1 MASQAKVHVLVGR
14 KDCQEG
20 QSQLGSMAGTR
31 RRYSLGV
38 VSFEADSG
46 GRPSPLCWP
55 SRWSPGRRKKSLHS
69 IVLLLQLALADVD
82 GERRPPLVAERPWR
96 TRQSNG
102 RDCNRP
108 IPSDP
113 LGLRPDTARIL
124 RFLSDASLWL
134 PSAAAQSN
142 MARWRVPSEE
152 SNGSQ
157 MKSKRNC
164 IVLRTTRITERSAPS
179 EPPDGVVY
187 GGRRAGHQSVLV
199 ADIRKN

>member
-1 MASQAKVHVLVGR
+1 VLELIYSCKLLKKWFVMASQPKVHILVGR
-14 KDCQEG
+14 KDCQEAE
-20 QSQLGSMAGTR
+20 SQLGSMVDR

-46 GRPSPLCWP
+46 GRPSPLCWL

-69 IVLLLQLALADVD
+69 IVLPLLQLALADVD

-96 TRQSNG
+96 THQSNG

-113 LGLRPDTARIL
+113 LGRRPDTARIL

-134 PSAAAQSN
+134 PSAGAQLN
-142 MARWRVPSEE
+142 LARSEE
-152 SNGSQ
+152 V
-157 MKSKRNC
+157 MEAK
-164 IVLRTTRITERSAPS
+164 
-179 EPPDGVVY
+179 
-187 GGRRAGHQSVLV
+187 
-199 ADIRKN
+199 